1 VREIGQAAAD
11 APRER
16 SLGETGADR
25 GRNLGHGDRM
35 IEAANGT
42 VGKRDVGHDR
52 VSGSSCPRR
61 RRGRGYE
68 TKNVD
73 EKKARSRRAFFSS
86 RQAEP
91 TCSVSGLSSSSEH
104 DFRLQNPG
112 TRDWTRTN
120 DPHHVKVVL

>member
-1 VREIGQAAAD
+1 QIGVGIKEMREIDQASAD

-25 GRNLGHGDRM
+25 GRNLGHGHRM

-73 EKKARSRRAFFSS
+73 EKKAGLGALFSLADKRSRPVQFPA
-86 RQAEP
+86 
-91 TCSVSGLSSSSEH
+91 
-104 DFRLQNPG
+104 
-112 TRDWTRTN
+112 
-120 DPHHVKVVL
+120 